1 MDGFDSYDR
10 PGESQSEPVLKIV
23 ILGEPGVG
31 KSSLIQ
37 RFLED
42 RFSCDSIQT
51 SGVEFHRKRL
61 TFPGTLMWR
70 RPNPQFLRAE
80 IAGLRTDIDSFEL
93 LEYAYLTFRS
103 TFERSGNLLHRL
115 CCRSCGRQSAH
126 LGHWWIG
133 HAGKPNAEKLPS

>member
-61 TFPGTLMWR
+61 TFPGHVDVSLHIWDTGGSGTLASPM
-70 RPNPQFLRAE
+70 LR
-80 IAGLRTDIDSFEL
+80 S
-93 LEYAYLTFRS
+93 YLHEAHVRS
-103 TFERSGNLLHRL
+103 RVCAT
-115 CCRSCGRQSAH
+115 
-126 LGHWWIG
+126 
-133 HAGKPNAEKLPS
+133 